1 MCVCLY
7 VRVIRAKSFEIQKH
21 VNKQEQTVKH
31 AELMNLSGSGS
42 VVKNSNN
49 LQLTTKQD

>member
-1 MCVCLY
+1 MCVC

-31 AELMNLSGSGS
+31 AELMNLSGS

>member
-1 MCVCLY
+1 MCVC